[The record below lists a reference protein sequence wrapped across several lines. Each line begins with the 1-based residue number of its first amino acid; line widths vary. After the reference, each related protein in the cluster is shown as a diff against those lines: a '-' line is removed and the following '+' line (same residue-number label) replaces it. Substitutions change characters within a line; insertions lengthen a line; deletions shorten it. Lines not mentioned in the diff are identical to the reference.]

1 MATPLQGAERRIF
14 SSLLHEW
21 PKDSVE
27 EIRIEL
33 TRGVELFTDEIEA
46 ALEDLRLK
54 GYVEEFQAGHWKLT
68 PNGHGVKRSLL
79 GEISD
84 AACI

>member
-1 MATPLQGAERRIF
+1 
-14 SSLLHEW
+14 LHEW

-33 TRGVELFTDEIEA
+33 TRGVELSTDEVEA

-54 GYVEEFQAGHWKLT
+54 GYVEEFQVGHWKLA

-84 AACI
+84 AASI